1 MRIIL
6 AILLFSF
13 SVSGYGQIM
22 QTNNTPGGYQWKAGK
37 FDSLTI
43 ITRGADTPAIGSSKY
58 NVPTVGAI
66 FYKTTDSTFW
76 VRSNYQWNLI
86 QGGGGGSGDGVD
98 TIYVRSGNNIDS
110 LFMYKNGVET
120 LFYVQYNN
128 CRQLITGGLIS
139 WAHDLTYNV
148 TAAFYRIGCVN
159 YTSPAD
165 SVTFEDADPDL
176 DRIDA
181 IVLTTLGTVEVV
193 TGEAAVNPVSPNIDE
208 NSQLQIGIAYIPA
221 NSTTP
226 LNVTQT
232 IIYDENTAP
241 PEWAITSS
249 GGFTFDPSSTAT
261 SYHLAKSID
270 VNTWTSTRTLF
281 FTSLTDI
288 PTNAN
293 TLFVMAI
300 KLKAAITANVLVR
313 FYKDATPVT
322 AATTLTAANG
332 FYKTV
337 TDWQNIVIPM
347 SVLTYSGPVFNR
359 VAVLL
364 SGSGNSGAYLDYIQL
379 QSGIINDGGG
389 GSNSVDTAYYTIDSL
404 PGVSNTAMFTKLV
417 TNVKDTL
424 TVETYPGTGSGPV
437 SGGGAGISDG
447 DKGDITVSSSG
458 NVWTIDNLAVGNA
471 KINDVNW
478 NKITSEPTT
487 VSGYGITDAA
497 TLTGTQTL
505 TNKTLSA
512 GSNTITG
519 LTNSNLSGSAGITNA
534 NLANSSITIN
544 GSSVSLGGSYT
555 ISGLTNS
562 SLSGSAGIT
571 NANLANSSIT
581 INGTPVSLGGSIT
594 VGGGGG
600 SGTTTNSLTVGSG
613 LSFSVGGPSFDG
625 SNAATIVASG
635 LTNSNLSGSAG
646 ITNANLANSTI
657 TINGTP
663 VSLGG
668 SITVSGTGGDLTA
681 SNFVFNET
689 PSGAVNGSNTVFTL
703 ANTPTTGTVRVYLR
717 GLRRKLTTEYTISGS
732 TITFV
737 TAPLTGDFI
746 IVDYMKP

>member
-1 MRIIL
+1 M
-6 AILLFSF
+6 ILLFSF

-58 NVPTVGAI
+58 GVPTVGAI

-76 VRSNYQWNLI
+76 VRSNYQWNQI

-128 CRQLITGGLIS
+128 CRQLISGGLLS

-148 TAAFYRIGCVN
+148 TSAFYRIGCVN

-165 SVTFEDADPDL
+165 SVTFEDADPDF
-176 DRIDA
+176 DRIDV
-181 IVLTTLGTVEVV
+181 IVVTTLGTVEVV
-193 TGEAAVNPVSPNIDE
+193 TGEPSTNPVSPRIDE
-208 NSQLQIGIAYIPA
+208 ESQLQIGVAYIPA
-221 NSTTP
+221 GATTP
-226 LNVTQT
+226 ANVGQMV
-232 IIYDENTAP
+232 IYDENTAP
-241 PEWAITSS
+241 PEWVITSS
-249 GGFTFDPSSTAT
+249 GGFTFDANSTT
-261 SYHLAKSID
+261 QPYHLTKSID
-270 VNTWTSTRTLF
+270 VSTWTGNRALF
-281 FTSLTDI
+281 FTTPTDI
-288 PTNAN
+288 ATNAN
-293 TLFVMAI
+293 TLFSMAI
-300 KLKAAITANVLVR
+300 KLKAAITVGNLQLR
-313 FYKDATPVT
+313 FFKDANPVT
-322 AATTLTAANG
+322 STITLGAAND
-332 FYKTV
+332 FIKTNLA
-337 TDWQNIVIPM
+337 WQNVVVPF
-347 SVLTYSGPVFNR
+347 SNLTFSGPVFNR
-359 VAVLL
+359 VALYI
-364 SGSGNSGAYLDYIQL
+364 SGSGNGGAYFDYLQL
-379 QSGIINDGGG
+379 QSGIVNDGGG

-404 PGVSNTAMFTKLV
+404 PGVSNTVMFTKLV

-437 SGGGAGISDG
+437 SGGGAGVTDG

-458 NVWTIDNLAVGNA
+458 NVWTIDNLVVGNA

-478 NKITSEPTT
+478 SKVTSRPTT

-505 TNKTLSA
+505 TNKTIAA

-562 SLSGSAGIT
+562 ALSGSAGIT

-689 PSGAVNGSNTVFTL
+689 PSGTVNGSNTVFTL
-703 ANTPTTGTVRVYLR
+703 ANTPTSGTVRVYLR
-717 GLRRKLTTEYTISGS
+717 GLRRKLTTEYTISG
-732 TITFV
+732 TTLTFV